1 MVRKQMGL
9 PHRWP
14 ITLNYSVCYFS
25 LESETEICMGVRG
38 LESKSAGKFLQ
49 GFDKKGLLVK
59 RTSY

>member
-1 MVRKQMGL
+1 MGL